1 MLYVDAHI
9 FQFQTMFVTKF
20 FSAAV
25 DDIDGEVKPTVVDDL
40 QGMSRSDTVV
50 SDKIEFFSLFFQ
62 LVGVTE
68 AWSSSRLI

>member
-50 SDKIEFFSLFFQ
+50 RDKI
-62 LVGVTE
+62 
-68 AWSSSRLI
+68 

>member
-1 MLYVDAHI
+1 MLYVDAPI

-50 SDKIEFFSLFFQ
+50 RDKIEFFFIFS
-62 LVGVTE
+62 VG
-68 AWSSSRLI
+68 WCY